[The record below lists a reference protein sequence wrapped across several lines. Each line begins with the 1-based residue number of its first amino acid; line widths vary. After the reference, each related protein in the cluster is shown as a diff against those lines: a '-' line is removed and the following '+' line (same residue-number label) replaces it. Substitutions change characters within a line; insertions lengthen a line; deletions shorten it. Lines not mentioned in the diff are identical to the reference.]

1 MSDAFRTLIVP
12 SGLAELARALAG
24 SLSARGQGM
33 FAVPLSPTGH
43 QPATHYISSGWIE
56 ESISSLLSNADSLY
70 AACQAAGATVSAAQ
84 CAALVSQSSVSA
96 QAPFDA
102 IAQLGLT
109 FIESQD
115 IEA

>member
-1 MSDAFRTLIVP
+1 MAEAFRTLIVP
-12 SGLAELARALAG
+12 AGLVELARALAG

-33 FAVPLSPTGH
+33 FAVPLSPSG
-43 QPATHYISSGWIE
+43 QVPATHYVSSGWID
-56 ESISSLLSNADSLY
+56 ESISSLLSDADSLFV
-70 AACQAAGATVSAAQ
+70 ACQAAGASVSAAQ

-102 IAQLGLT
+102 IAHLGLT